1 MLEAVL
7 ADRTGARDALDS
19 PLTGARDAL
28 DSPLWRQAGPDGDA
42 AWHSL
47 SHCANDADIRMKD
60 PDYAVYQRDE
70 LRDFA
75 GTFRN
80 RTRS

>member
-1 MLEAVL
+1 MASVWEGLADLLEAVMG
-7 ADRTGARDALDS
+7 DRTS
-19 PLTGARDAL
+19 ARDAL

-47 SHCANDADIRMKD
+47 FHCANDADIRMKD
-60 PDYAVYQRDE
+60 PDYAVYQCDE

-75 GTFRN
+75 VTLRN
-80 RTRS
+80 RSRS